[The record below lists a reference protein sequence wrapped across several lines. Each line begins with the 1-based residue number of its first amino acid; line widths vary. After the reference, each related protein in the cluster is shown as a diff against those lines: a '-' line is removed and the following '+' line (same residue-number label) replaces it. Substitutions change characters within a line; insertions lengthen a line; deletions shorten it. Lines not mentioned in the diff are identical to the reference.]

1 MKFGVREIVDVV
13 FKAAADNQKIGDR
26 TFKKYQPVFTIDTAT
41 TSSLEQSTT
50 TVYAQ
55 GGKGYARLIAWE
67 GEKQM
72 TFTVTDALM
81 SPMGLAVLT
90 GAGLIKPEKDN
101 LTHVHMTINKTLGGE
116 GATDE
121 GKADITFDDLIEETG
136 LSGVTSFQVCVK
148 KDLKPY
154 ATRLD
159 GSGAG
164 IDWYDNVSW
173 VGVTDNDE
181 YKVVDKDHPITVL
194 VQEKD
199 ENDQLVPVAGAT
211 VQLDFYLVMN
221 NKKAV
226 TEIDIEPGSFG
237 GYFYV
242 EAQTLYRREDNGMD
256 MAAEIILPRVKVQSN
271 FTFTM
276 AASGDPSTFDFVMD
290 AFPGYLRFDK
300 TKKLMCKIQILG
312 SDNDGSED
320 AGHTHEHGPSPE
332 TPSFP
337 DPDVPVTPSIDISG
351 SAAVGTS
358 TIPAG
363 WPYDAE
369 YQENQEKLNV
379 TVSDNTI
386 AVTVTGGIDS
396 LNEWTS
402 TDPGQATLG
411 DKPWIALDIDT
422 GLDDITKVSYNGSAL
437 TAQDVADA
445 AAWGLGAGHFIL
457 WLRADDVHTGGK
469 TFTLSGDDMDSVTVS
484 ITVDDAA

>member
-13 FKAAADNQKIGDR
+13 FKAAADNQKIG
-26 TFKKYQPVFTIDTAT
+26 TKIFKKYQPVFTIDTAT

-90 GAGLIKPEKDN
+90 GAGLIKPEGDK
-101 LTHVHMTINKTLGGE
+101 LTHVHMTINKALNASGQANITL
-116 GATDE
+116 
-121 GKADITFDDLIEETG
+121 ADLQEETG
-136 LSGVTSFQVCVK
+136 FATAESFQVCVK
-148 KDLKPY
+148 SDIQPF

-164 IDWYDNVSW
+164 IEWYQNVSW
-173 VGVTDNDE
+173 VDVESTDE
-181 YKVVDKDHPITVL
+181 YKQVDSTHPITVL
-194 VQEKD
+194 VKD
-199 ENDQLVPVAGAT
+199 DNGNAVENAT
-211 VQLDFYLVMN
+211 VQVDFYLAMN

-242 EAQTLYRREDNGMD
+242 EAQTLYRREDTGMD

-300 TKKLMCKIQILG
+300 TKKLMCKIQVLG
-312 SDNDGSED
+312 SDNDGADEV
-320 AGHTHEHGPSPE
+320 GHTHEHGPSPE
-332 TPSFP
+332 SPVFP
-337 DPDVPVTPSIDISG
+337 KPDVPVTPSIDVSG

-358 TIPAG
+358 TIPAS
-363 WPYDAE
+363 WPYNAE

-379 TVSDNTI
+379 AVNNDTI

-411 DKPWIALDIDT
+411 NKPWIALDIDT

>member
-13 FKAAADNQKIGDR
+13 FKAAADNQKIG
-26 TFKKYQPVFTIDTAT
+26 TKIFKKYQPVFTIDTAT

-90 GAGLIKPEKDN
+90 GAGLIKPEGDK
-101 LTHVHMTINKTLGGE
+101 LTHVHMTINKALNASGQANITL
-116 GATDE
+116 
-121 GKADITFDDLIEETG
+121 ADLQEETG
-136 LSGVTSFQVCVK
+136 FATAESFQVCVK
-148 KDLKPY
+148 SDIQPF

-164 IDWYDNVSW
+164 IEWYQNVSW
-173 VGVTDNDE
+173 VDVESTDE
-181 YKVVDKDHPITVL
+181 YKQVDSTHPITVL
-194 VQEKD
+194 VKD
-199 ENDQLVPVAGAT
+199 DNGNAVENAT
-211 VQLDFYLVMN
+211 VQVDFYLAMN

-242 EAQTLYRREDNGMD
+242 EAQTLYRREDTGMD

-300 TKKLMCKIQILG
+300 TKKLMCKIQVLG
-312 SDNDGSED
+312 SDNDGVDEV
-320 AGHTHEHGPSPE
+320 GHTHEHGPSPE
-332 TPSFP
+332 TPVFP
-337 DPDVPVTPSIDISG
+337 SGDEPGPGPITPEFNTSVAVVPTTAPTLTEDMVENQGKATITRTHTSTTDAIVLTING
-351 SAAVGTS
+351 GTS
-358 TIPAG
+358 
-363 WPYDAE
+363 
-369 YQENQEKLNV
+369 
-379 TVSDNTI
+379 
-386 AVTVTGGIDS
+386 S
-396 LNEWTS
+396 LNNVEPKTGWGEGKWVAIDYNTGESTIEGITYKNRGTS
-402 TDPGQATLG
+402 VVLG
-411 DKPWIALDIDT
+411 A
-422 GLDDITKVSYNGSAL
+422 DDIADATAL
-437 TAQDVADA
+437 GLAAGHMVVWVKADVAEETPA
-445 AAWGLGAGHFIL
+445 TFELEK
-457 WLRADDVHTGGK
+457 DDK
-469 TFTLSGDDMDSVTVS
+469 NISVTIS
-484 ITVDDAA
+484 AE